1 MSERLCSALRKK
13 VNDIE
18 TQLPALFE
26 AKMLAISGTWDRGD
40 VETAGASDDKRRT
53 PFSSWVDI
61 LPVPE
66 RCVAFH
72 LSLDNS
78 EPSQGVSLKLME

>member
-26 AKMLAISGTWDRGD
+26 AKMLAISGTWGQRGHGD
-40 VETAGASDDKRRT
+40 
-53 PFSSWVDI
+53 SW
-61 LPVPE
+61 
-66 RCVAFH
+66 
-72 LSLDNS
+72 S
-78 EPSQGVSLKLME
+78 E

>member
-40 VETAGASDDKRRT
+40 VETVGVSDDKRHT
-53 PFSSWVDI
+53 PFSSRINI
-61 LPVPE
+61 LPVLN
-66 RCVAFH
+66 V
-72 LSLDNS
+72 
-78 EPSQGVSLKLME
+78 V